1 MSSPLSDDA
10 INARATYLRQ
20 LDLVDDGVDAVEMS
34 RTLAARKETIAAL
47 RVQLN
52 LLRESYKLVDAI
64 SYLSTHEK
72 GRKAL
77 AKNGVKARAVSAR
90 AVIEALEREWD
101 GLENKPRRDTFVK
114 ENYDRICT
122 DSYGENKEKW
132 ITERYFKRLLNPNER
147 RKV

>member
-1 MSSPLSDDA
+1 MSNPLSDDA
-10 INARATYLRQ
+10 TIARATFLQ
-20 LDLVDDGVDAVEMS
+20 QFELIDGGVDAVEMS
-34 RTLAARKETIAAL
+34 RTSAQRKETIAAL

-52 LLRESYKLVDAI
+52 LLKKSYKIVSDI
-64 SYLSTHEK
+64 SYFATHEK

-90 AVIEALEREWD
+90 KVIEALEHEWD
-101 GLENKPRRDTFVK
+101 GLEIKPRRDIFVK

-122 DSYGENKEKW
+122 NSYGEETKKW
-132 ITERYFKRLLNPNER
+132 ITKQYFKRLLNPNER